1 MRLFKYFAAI
11 TASYFLVCHSQAGA
25 ETLKF
30 GWEPWEP
37 YEYINSSGKLTGID
51 IEVVEAAAAASG
63 LSIEWKESP
72 WSRIL
77 QEIENGALAG
87 TPAASVTPERRVWGV
102 FSAAYREEATSLLR
116 SAGSP
121 DVDLSTL
128 IAQGRKVGIVNNYD
142 YGDAVSALVSGPRG
156 KDVFEAVSS
165 DDLNIRKVAADRIG
179 AALINPYV
187 AASRAK
193 ALGVS
198 GQVAISAVPVS
209 SGPVHVLLAKK
220 APSPEARDAFIKGIE
235 VIREN
240 GTLAAILNSYLH

>member
-1 MRLFKYFAAI
+1 MVIFKYFVAVAI
-11 TASYFLVCHSQAGA
+11 FTFSVYHPQAEA

-37 YEYINSSGKLTGID
+37 YEYINSSGKLSGID
-51 IEVVEAAAAASG
+51 IEVVEAAAAVSG
-63 LSIEWKESP
+63 LSVEWKEAP

-77 QEIENGALAG
+77 QEIENGALTG
-87 TPAASVTPERRVWGV
+87 TPAASVTPERRVWGIY
-102 FSAAYREEATSLLR
+102 STAYREEAISLLR

-121 DVDLSTL
+121 DTDLPTL
-128 IAQGRKVGIVNNYD
+128 IAQGRKIGIVNNYD
-142 YGDAVSALVSGPRG
+142 YGDTVSALVSGPKG
-156 KDVFEAVSS
+156 KELFEAVSS

-198 GQVAISAVPVS
+198 GKVAISAMPVS

-220 APSPEARDAFIKGIE
+220 VPDPEARDAFIKGID
-235 VIREN
+235 VIRGN
-240 GTLAAILNSYLH
+240 GKLAAILDSYLH